1 MIRRIHLLVMLVL
14 LLAFCP
20 AAAENNGP
28 RAFSAGIAAD
38 TGVNVVLLLTPENRL
53 AIVIVSGEAVCPGL
67 RALVLGH
74 LPEELGI
81 DSGNL
86 LLVAR
91 GSGDAPPAE
100 RIARV
105 IGVAAGR
112 LGSARVFFGRASLRG
127 LIRDRCDPAGPLD
140 EALFT
145 LEVRTEAGPSMV
157 IGVLPTAGSVLT
169 GLIPLV
175 GSGGACVLLGE
186 DAIASRFEQAGKGAV
201 PLSARLSIE
210 TRPVG
215 KSGGL
220 VQRIS
225 IGELTILT
233 VPGELGPGV
242 GVRCRAVESSR
253 TGGPVV
259 LIGRAN
265 GARGVRPDPP
275 AITTALGLEAA
286 LPERHRSEPAPA
298 VRTEVVRPWMPGRYR
313 VDRVWYRTPLP
324 SGVPENDLYP
334 VEYFIPKRQA
344 TAALIVLPM
353 WKGGSLIAERTVAG
367 NLASH
372 GYLIA
377 ILPLPYQFQ
386 RAPKGVR
393 SGNWTVSGD
402 LTRTRNVML
411 QAKAE
416 IEELTTRLAARAD
429 VTRGRVGVLGISL
442 GAHVAAVAYQTDPRL
457 KAGIFVMAGGDLAS
471 LLWRDVPET
480 RRMRAE
486 IKARGF
492 TREDVEEKLR
502 LLDPARAQEYP
513 AWPTFPRYRGVLM
526 FNATKDTIVPP
537 ENAKALH
544 AALGHPAI
552 HWFPETHYSMAL
564 RIPEILGI
572 VHRHLAGLFR

>member
-1 MIRRIHLLVMLVL
+1 MIRRIHLLAIL
-14 LLAFCP
+14 LLFLAPRP
-20 AAAENNGP
+20 AAAEDDGSKV
-28 RAFSAGIAAD
+28 FSAGVVSD
-38 TGVNVVLLLTPENRL
+38 PGVNVVLLKGPESRL
-53 AIVIVSGEAVCPGL
+53 AIVTVSGEAVRPGL

-74 LPEELGI
+74 LPEESGI

-91 GSGDAPPAE
+91 GSGETPPAKL
-100 RIARV
+100 IARV
-105 IGVAAGR
+105 IGTAAGC
-112 LGSARVFFGRASLRG
+112 LAPAEVLFGRASLRG
-127 LIRDRCDPAGPLD
+127 LVRNRLDPAGPLD

-145 LEVRTEAGPSMV
+145 LEVRTEAGPST
-157 IGVLPTAGSVLT
+157 IFAVLPTPGSPLP

-175 GSGGACVLLGE
+175 GSGGAGVLEGKE
-186 DAIASRFEQAGKGAV
+186 SVAARIEEAAKGAV
-201 PLSARLSIE
+201 PLSLPLLVD
-210 TRPVG
+210 TRSVG
-215 KSGGL
+215 NSGGL
-220 VQRIS
+220 VQRIT

-242 GVRCRAVESSR
+242 GVRCRAVEAAR

-265 GARGVRPDPP
+265 GAPAVPP
-275 AITTALGLEAA
+275 EPRSIFAALGLEAA
-286 LPERHRSEPAPA
+286 LPQRAWDEPGPA
-298 VRTEVVRPWMPGRYR
+298 MKTEIVRPWMPGRYR

-372 GYLIA
+372 GYLVA

-402 LTRTRNVML
+402 LERTRNAML

-416 IEELTTRLAARAD
+416 IEELTTRLAARPD
-429 VTRGRVGVLGISL
+429 VTKGRVGVLGISL

-492 TREDVEEKLR
+492 TRRDVEEKLL
-502 LLDPARAQEYP
+502 LLDPARAQQYP
-513 AWPTFPRYRGVLM
+513 AWPGFPRYRGVLM
-526 FNATKDTIVPP
+526 LNATKDTIVPP
-537 ENAKALH
+537 KNAKALH

-552 HWFPETHYSMAL
+552 HWFPESHYSMAL

-572 VHRHLAGLFR
+572 VHRHLGGLFR